1 MISFTEWLAKKGVVE
16 NDLYA
21 KYDSQKTAS
30 VAQALASSGN
40 NPNPDIVAKSVMNDP
55 KLKVATPKGLRP
67 DVDSIKGEI
76 SSSLKRKQ
84 DDLKKSQMA
93 AQNGR
98 PGL

>member
-1 MISFTEWLAKKGVVE
+1 MISFLEWLNKNGITE

-40 NPNPDIVAKSVMNDP
+40 NPNPDIVAKSVLNDP
-55 KLKVATPKGLRP
+55 KLKGSTPRGLKP

-76 SSSLKRKQ
+76 SSSLRRKQ
-84 DDLKKSQMA
+84 DELKKSQL
-93 AQNGR
+93 QNGR
-98 PGL
+98 PNV

>member
-1 MISFTEWLAKKGVVE
+1 MISFLEWLQKNGVNE
-16 NDLYA
+16 NDLYSRF
-21 KYDSQKTAS
+21 DSQKTAS

-55 KLKVATPKGLRP
+55 KLKGVTPRGLKP
-67 DVDSIKGEI
+67 DVDAIKGDI

-84 DDLKKSQMA
+84 EELKKSQIA

-98 PGL
+98 TNV